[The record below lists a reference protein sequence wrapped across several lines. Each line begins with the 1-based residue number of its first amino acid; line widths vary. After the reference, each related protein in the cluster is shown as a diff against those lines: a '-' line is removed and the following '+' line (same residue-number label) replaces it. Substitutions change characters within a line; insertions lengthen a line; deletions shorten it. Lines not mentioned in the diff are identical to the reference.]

1 MANLWVEYRIDWIEM
16 EVIPAAASGSFGA
29 SAIVTLVDES
39 GTLSGNQV
47 LGDLVPKLS
56 SQKTTELH
64 TPYGIIRKRF
74 NVNRWLGQTQQTAW
88 LQTQQP
94 NTT

>member
-1 MANLWVEYRIDWIEM
+1 M
-16 EVIPAAASGSFGA
+16 EVIPAAASGAFGA
-29 SAIVTLVDES
+29 SAMVSLVDES

-47 LGDLVPKLS
+47 LGDLIPKLS

-64 TPYGIIRKRF
+64 TPYKVVRKRF
-74 NVNRWLGQTQQTAW
+74 NVAKWLGQTQQTAW